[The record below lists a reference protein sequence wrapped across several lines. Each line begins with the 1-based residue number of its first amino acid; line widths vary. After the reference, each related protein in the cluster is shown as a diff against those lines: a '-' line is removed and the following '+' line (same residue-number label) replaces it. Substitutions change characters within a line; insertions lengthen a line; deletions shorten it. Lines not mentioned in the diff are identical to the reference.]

1 MLPQFSMK
9 DKEPFKT
16 GAQTIF
22 DRLKSRG
29 IDYVEIKKLISR
41 DLPHAALYFESHF
54 RPHTPP
60 QVLRLAGRW
69 RQLLGTDFLLP
80 EEQRKEFAR
89 TLTGAEMFAWNAL
102 IEASFPKLGAWN
114 LSRKF
119 VPTHRDPE
127 PRHIY
132 PDIQIV
138 AVHEKTGQ
146 KRVAVIPGGKGSG
159 AEWGNEWRQ
168 AFAELGVLD
177 LVLKQQRRKRL
188 VSARHSQAWPIF
200 TKVVIPRLYDF
211 LAPFYRKRGHV
222 WSEKEKVLKRDAF
235 FSKELL
241 EDMRDV
247 LRQEHP
253 HVFAQITLDQ
263 LKAAVHRHITNRR
276 KSTESAK

>member
-1 MLPQFSMK
+1 MK
-9 DKEPFKT
+9 DKELFKS

-22 DRLKSRG
+22 DRLESRR
-29 IDYVEIKKLISR
+29 IDYVEIKKLISL

-54 RPHTPP
+54 GPHTPP
-60 QVLRLAGRW
+60 QVLRQVGRW
-69 RQLLGTDFLLP
+69 RQLLEDDFLVP
-80 EEQRKEFAR
+80 AEQKKEIAS
-89 TLTGAEMFAWNAL
+89 TLTRAEMFAWNAL
-102 IEASFPKLGAWN
+102 IEASFPKLGPWN

-119 VPTHRDPE
+119 VPTHRDPK
-127 PRHIY
+127 PRYID
-132 PDIQIV
+132 PDIRIV
-138 AVHEKTGQ
+138 AIHEKTGETC
-146 KRVAVIPGGKGSG
+146 VAVIPGGKGSG
-159 AEWGNEWRQ
+159 AEWGDEWRK
-168 AFAELGVLD
+168 AFVELGLLD

-188 VSARHSQAWPIF
+188 VSVRHAQAWPIF
-200 TKVVIPRLYDF
+200 TRVVIPRLYDF
-211 LAPFYRKRGHV
+211 LAPFYRKPGHV

-253 HVFAQITLDQ
+253 RVFAQITLDQ